1 MTDQLADADNQ
12 LEACA
17 TERVAVGAV
26 SPEAV
31 DSQLSHLH
39 EFADQYSDRGQ
50 YRDTAKLGY
59 RVCKRAFNIV
69 ASLVAI
75 AILFIPSVILCIAIV
90 VDTKGLPIYVHRR
103 VGYRGRTIGVLKF
116 RSMVADAENFGRYFD
131 ETQMTQWNKEHK
143 VKDDPRITRL
153 GRFIRKSSIDEVPQ
167 FLNVL
172 VGQMNIVGPRPVT
185 REELAWFGD
194 DVDELLSCHP
204 GITGLWQTLERNDAT
219 YETGVRQEM
228 ELTYVRKRC
237 LKMDVDIMARTLG
250 VMIRKTGR

>member
-1 MTDQLADADNQ
+1 MTEQLAEADDQLASRTTGRA
-12 LEACA
+12 A
-17 TERVAVGAV
+17 TGVV
-26 SPEAV
+26 SPEGV

-39 EFADQYSDRGQ
+39 EYADQYADRGQ

-59 RVCKRAFNIV
+59 RVVKRAFNV
-69 ASLVAI
+69 AASLVAI
-75 AILFIPSVILCIAIV
+75 AILLIPAAVLCVAIV
-90 VDTKGLPIYVHRR
+90 IDTKGSPIYVHKR

-116 RSMVADAENFGRYFD
+116 RSMVADAENFDRYFD
-131 ETQMTQWNKEHK
+131 AEQMAQWNKEHK

-153 GRFIRKSSIDEVPQ
+153 GHFIRKSSIDEIPQ

-172 VGQMNIVGPRPVT
+172 AGQMNIVGPRPVT

-194 DVDELLSCHP
+194 DVEELLSCHP

-237 LKMDVDIMARTLG
+237 LKMDLDIMARTLG